1 MTNIVQQTSQGSEDT
16 MKSYAIWNNKGGV
29 GKTYLS
35 FAMATE
41 FARQNPD
48 KRVIFADM
56 CPQANLSEILLGGNG
71 TGAARLAD
79 LIRQRKTIGG
89 YFDRRTRSPH
99 MLTGAETSFLIPVS
113 ETNQHVPANVFLI
126 AGDPSLEVQAQVI
139 NQLSSVNLPVDSWKN
154 IHLWL
159 RDLLVA
165 CAQQQGIEDTVCFID
180 CNPSFSAYTELSL
193 IAANAIIVPCSS
205 DGSSA
210 RAVDNLSQL
219 VYGVGVQNDYRSVNF
234 YDRCVQF
241 GLSVPVIHSL
251 VFNRSTEYDK
261 RASKA
266 FSAMFDEILSR
277 AENLRRIK
285 PNAFQGGD
293 LKTFT
298 VPDNHSVAIV
308 SSHLGRPLFDI
319 TPGRY
324 QIHDTEPQI
333 NNEPLE
339 RYGKAIETLVSSI

>member
-1 MTNIVQQTSQGSEDT
+1 MTVTVTSNTIGGEDT

-41 FARQNPD
+41 YARQNPD

-71 TGAARLAD
+71 TGAERLAH
-79 LIRQRKTIGG
+79 LIQQRKTIGG

-99 MLTGAETSFLIPVS
+99 MITGSETSFLIHVS
-113 ETNQHVPANVFLI
+113 EINNHIPDNVFLI

-139 NQLSSVNLPVDSWKN
+139 NQLSSVNLPVDSWRS

-159 RDLLVA
+159 RDLVVA
-165 CAQQQGIEDTVCFID
+165 CAQQQGIDDTVCFID

-193 IAANAIIVPCSS
+193 IASNAIIVPCSS

-219 VYGVGVQNDYRSVNF
+219 VFGVGVQNDYRSVNF
-234 YDRCVQF
+234 YDRCQQF
-241 GLSVPVIHSL
+241 GLAVPVIHSL

-266 FSAMFDEILSR
+266 FSAMFDEILAR
-277 AENLRRIK
+277 AENLRKVK
-285 PNAFQGGD
+285 PTAFQGGD

-319 TPGRY
+319 KPGRY

-339 RYGKAIETLVSSI
+339 RYGKAIEVLVQSL

>member
-1 MTNIVQQTSQGSEDT
+1 MTYAGTQTADNAGET

-35 FAMATE
+35 FAMACE
-41 FARQNPD
+41 YARQNPE
-48 KRVIFADM
+48 KRIIFADM

-71 TGAARLAD
+71 TGAANLAS
-79 LIRQRKTIGG
+79 LIQQRKTVGG

-99 MLTGAETSFLIPVS
+99 MLTGSETSFLIHVS
-113 ETNQHVPANVFLI
+113 EINGHVPDNVFLI

-139 NQLSSVNLPVDSWKN
+139 NQLSSVNLPVDSWKS

-165 CAQQQGIEDTVCFID
+165 CAQQQGIEETICFID

-193 IAANAIIVPCSS
+193 IAANAIIIPCSS

-234 YDRCVQF
+234 YDRCQQF
-241 GLSVPVIHSL
+241 GLAVPVIHSL

-266 FSAMFDEILSR
+266 FSAMFDEIRDR
-277 AENLRRIK
+277 AENLRTNK
-285 PNAFQGGD
+285 PTAFQGGN

-319 TPGRY
+319 KPGRY

-339 RYGKAIETLVSSI
+339 RYGAAIERLVQSL

>member
-1 MTNIVQQTSQGSEDT
+1 MTTAASEVSLVGGET

-41 FARQNPD
+41 YARQHPE

-56 CPQANLSEILLGGNG
+56 CPQANLSEVLLGGNG
-71 TGAARLAD
+71 TGAQRLAD
-79 LIRQRKTIGG
+79 LIVKRNTVGG

-99 MLTGAETSFLIPVS
+99 IITGAETSFLIPVS
-113 ETNQHVPANVFLI
+113 DVNSHIPKNVFLI

-139 NQLSSVNLPVDSWKN
+139 NQLSSVNLPVDSWKT

-165 CAQQQGIEDTVCFID
+165 CAQQLGIDDTVCFID

-193 IAANAIIVPCSS
+193 LAANAIIIPCSS

-210 RAVDNLSQL
+210 RAVDNLGQL
-219 VYGVGVQNDYRSVNF
+219 VYGVGVQNEYRSVNF
-234 YDRCVQF
+234 YDRCRQF
-241 GLSVPVIHSL
+241 GLAVPVIHSL

-266 FSAMFDEILSR
+266 FSAMFDEILAR
-277 AENLRRIK
+277 AQNLRGLK
-285 PNAFQGGD
+285 PAAFQGGE

-319 TPGRY
+319 KPGSY
-324 QIHDTEPQI
+324 QIHDTNPQI
-333 NNEPLE
+333 NPEPLE
-339 RYGKAIETLVSSI
+339 RYTTAIEDLVSNL

>member
-1 MTNIVQQTSQGSEDT
+1 MTVRAMQATQGSEDT

-35 FAMATE
+35 FVMATE
-41 FARQNPD
+41 YAKQNPD
-48 KRVIFADM
+48 KRIIFADM
-56 CPQANLSEILLGGNG
+56 CPQANLSEVLLGGNG
-71 TGAARLAD
+71 TGATRLAE
-79 LIRQRKTIGG
+79 LIQRRKTVGG
-89 YFDRRTRSPH
+89 YFDLRMRSPH
-99 MLTGAETSFLIPVS
+99 IITGAETSFLIQVS
-113 ETNQHVPANVFLI
+113 EINSHVPDNVFLV

-139 NQLSSVNLPVDSWKN
+139 NQLSSVNLPVDSWKT

-165 CAQQQGIEDTVCFID
+165 CAQQQGIENTVCFID

-234 YDRCVQF
+234 YDRCKNF
-241 GLSVPVIHSL
+241 GLAVPVIHSL

-266 FSAMFDEILSR
+266 FSAMFDEILAR
-277 AENLRRIK
+277 AEKLRTLK
-285 PNAFQGGD
+285 PSSFQGGE
-293 LKTFT
+293 LKTFI

-339 RYGKAIETLVSSI
+339 RYSAAIKTLVSSL

>member
-1 MTNIVQQTSQGSEDT
+1 MIDSKDLTVRTVGDT

-41 FARQNPD
+41 YARKNPN
-48 KRVIFADM
+48 KKIIFADM

-71 TGAARLAD
+71 TGAARLAS
-79 LIRQRKTIGG
+79 LIKQRKTVGG
-89 YFDRRTRSPH
+89 YFDKRTRSPH
-99 MLTGAETSFLIPVS
+99 MITGAETSFLIPVNQ
-113 ETNQHVPANVFLI
+113 TNKNIPDNVFLI

-139 NQLSSVNLPVDSWKN
+139 NQLSSVTLPIDSWKS

-193 IAANAIIVPCSS
+193 IASNAIIVPCSS

-234 YDRCVQF
+234 YDRCMEF
-241 GLSVPVIHSL
+241 GLAVPVIHSL

-266 FSAMFDEILSR
+266 FSAMFAEIIVR
-277 AENLRRIK
+277 AEHLK
-285 PNAFQGGD
+285 SLKASAFQGGS
-293 LKTFT
+293 LKTFN

-308 SSHLGRPLFDI
+308 SSHLGKPLFNI
-319 TPGRY
+319 KPGRY

-339 RYGKAIETLVSSI
+339 RYGKAIETLVNNL